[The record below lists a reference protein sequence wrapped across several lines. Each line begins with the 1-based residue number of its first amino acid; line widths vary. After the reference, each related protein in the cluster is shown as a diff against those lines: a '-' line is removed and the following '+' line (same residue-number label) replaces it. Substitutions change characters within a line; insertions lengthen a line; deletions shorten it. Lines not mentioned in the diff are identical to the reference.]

1 MYSSNNSRTMS
12 ASKTLSKVNY
22 NNTNKTPNKNPAVRN
37 DNSIDT
43 SVLKKNFKEFYKTSK
58 EKLLKLKGLIEE
70 VEEDNERQ
78 KVENNQLVLQ
88 TGELQKYDAEL
99 NLRIKGMKEKLI
111 SAQKHKNYLQSQI
124 KDFKAES
131 DSTARKIDTM
141 KIDGNYKVKMVHND
155 IEHLHNLKEN
165 ALKTIKTKI
174 DIELTFQKNIK
185 EKIQEITEEINKYKS
200 FIREINQPDSVRT
213 KEIEKDAYEMTK
225 FLSEL

>member
-1 MYSSNNSRTMS
+1 MYSSNNSRTFS
-12 ASKTLSKVNY
+12 ASKTLSK
-22 NNTNKTPNKNPAVRN
+22 TNSKTPNKHPVIRN

-43 SVLKKNFKEFYKTSK
+43 TVLQKNFQQFYKTSK

-78 KVENNQLVLQ
+78 KVENNQLSLQ
-88 TGELQKYDAEL
+88 AGELQKFDSEF

-124 KDFKAES
+124 KEFKNEA

-141 KIDGNYKVKMVHND
+141 KIDGSYKVKLVQND
-155 IEHLHNLKEN
+155 IEHVQNLKES
-165 ALKTIKTKI
+165 ALRNIKTKI
-174 DIELTFQKNIK
+174 DNELTFQKNIK

-200 FIREINQPDSVRT
+200 FILEINQPDSVRT